1 MSELWQTPA
10 AVLWLLTWLASPPAS
25 LADAALRESLRRQ
38 TTPKATATLTNLG
51 REMEP
56 PPPAVVSNLPPPP
69 EPPAAEG
76 TGAAGST
83 ATQAQSTS
91 AQNAAKDEPWWR
103 ARMDK
108 ARLAVDKDEVLI
120 EALQSRIN
128 ALQADVVNI
137 DDPLQQNLARQ
148 NLGRTLDELDKMKQ
162 QRETDLKAIAAIQD
176 EARRLSV
183 PPGWIR

>member
-1 MSELWQTPA
+1 MSDWQTPA
-10 AVLWLLTWLASPPAS
+10 AVLYLLTWLASPPAS
-25 LADAALRESLRRQ
+25 LADAGLRESLRRQ
-38 TTPKATATLTNLG
+38 TTPKATVTLTNLG
-51 REMEP
+51 REAEP
-56 PPPAVVSNLPPPP
+56 PPPAIVSNLPPPP
-69 EPPAAEG
+69 ELPPGESG
-76 TGAAGST
+76 GAAGAT
-83 ATQAQSTS
+83 AAQAQGTS
-91 AQNAAKDEPWWR
+91 AQNAARDEDWWR

-108 ARLAVDKDEVLI
+108 ARIAVEKDEVLL

-137 DDPLQQNLARQ
+137 DDPLQQNLARL